1 MKKLGLIVLFFLS
14 VVFLAGCQETK
25 LTLVVEV
32 KDISDTLIVSKE
44 IEFPSNSEL
53 SLFEIIDEAIELD
66 YAETAYGPYIQGV
79 EGFYPM
85 DFGASFNYYLSLY
98 VNGAESMVG
107 LSDVEYSEDMVIT
120 FREAS
125 MLSSFDVSIDL
136 WIKSFIEN
144 SLTTYISETGIS
156 QHVVS
161 ALKQLE
167 NYGYVDINWN
177 DFSYPEVK
185 TDTLS
190 NLFKSTLSL
199 KVRDLALTEVES
211 ALLAINPTNP
221 YDAVTYLNTLDVI
234 YGKAVNSKRAEVAT
248 YLQNNNPEYMDADF
262 AAMALT
268 AVANHQD
275 DAFNS
280 YILNM
285 TNYIKDA
292 QTNAGIESW
301 GSANASSTASAILG
315 LLAVGIDPRSEA
327 FTVAD
332 VDLIEALMT
341 FAFEGGFK
349 YTLQDTK
356 TDLAF
361 STPQAFS
368 ALVAYK
374 IYRDHKATWEVDS
387 MNLWDLSINN

>member
-1 MKKLGLIVLFFLS
+1 MKKVGLIVLFFLS

-25 LTLVVEV
+25 STFVVEV

-44 IEFPSNSEL
+44 IQFPSNSEL
-53 SLFEIIDEAIELD
+53 SLIEIIDEAIELD
-66 YAETAYGPYIQGV
+66 YMETAYGPFIQGV

-120 FREAS
+120 FKETS
-125 MLSSFDVSIDL
+125 MLSPFDVSIDL
-136 WIKSFIEN
+136 WIESFIQN
-144 SLTTYISETGIS
+144 SLNTYISETGIS

-167 NYGYVDINWN
+167 NYGYVNISWS

-190 NLFKSTLSL
+190 NLFKSALSL
-199 KVRDLALTEVES
+199 KVKDLALTDIEQ
-211 ALLAINPTNP
+211 ALLDVSPTNP

-234 YGKAVNSKRAEVAT
+234 YGKVENSRRAEIAT
-248 YLQNNNPEYMDADF
+248 YLKNNNPEFMDADF
-262 AAMALT
+262 AAMALS
-268 AVANHQD
+268 AVSNHQD
-275 DAFNS
+275 DEFNS
-280 YILNM
+280 YILDM
-285 TNYIKDA
+285 TNFIKDA
-292 QTNAGIESW
+292 QTVAGIESW

-327 FTVAD
+327 YTVSD
-332 VDLIEALMT
+332 IDLLEALMT
-341 FAFEGGFK
+341 FVFEGGFK

-356 TDLAF
+356 ADLAF

-374 IYRDHKATWEVDS
+374 IYRDHKATWEIDQ
-387 MNLWDLSINN
+387 MNLWDLSIND